1 MTANLISDL
10 SADRGWRVVVASVGK
25 AAPAASSALAR
36 GLGIPAARV
45 VACLYRAPAVL
56 IDGIGREVAQTMV
69 GLLARLGYV
78 AEAQPE
84 SAPAP
89 GPCHLFD
96 VALHIADP
104 HQADAAAEALA
115 GFTGMTVADAMAMLL
130 DPPSVVLG
138 AVSAATVAAFRSRLP
153 DGVEAVASRPEDASY
168 QLYLGDGPEV
178 IKARLRTDLVALG
191 FDGRVG
197 NGLVATGV
205 SHRTARDLWQR
216 HQAGGL
222 LRVVNEDFLRF
233 DLVLHGAEGVDPQAP
248 EVIEALSAMA
258 EMPAEAIPMVF
269 AAPPIVLRSGLTLAG
284 VGTQLPALAELGLDV
299 RAELTTFQRIG
310 LEVLAIGDRAGTEA
324 LLRAC
329 GELAAGQSL
338 PTCPFSAGRKLPETQ
353 ARIRRAALETLGC
366 TVRFEEDRP

>member
-10 SADRGWRVVVASVGK
+10 PADHGWRVVVASVGK

-69 GLLARLGYV
+69 GLLGRLGYV

-104 HQADAAAEALA
+104 HQADA
-115 GFTGMTVADAMAMLL
+115 MAMLL
-130 DPPSVVLG
+130 DPPGVVLG
-138 AVSAATVAAFRSRLP
+138 AISAATVAAFRARLP
-153 DGVEAVASRPEDASY
+153 DGVEAIASRPEDARY

-178 IKARLRTDLVALG
+178 IKARLRADLAALG

-233 DLVLHGAEGVDPQAP
+233 DLVLHGANGADPQAP
-248 EVIEALSAMA
+248 EVIEALSVIAD
-258 EMPAEAIPMVF
+258 MPAEAIPMVF
-269 AAPPIVLRSGLTLAG
+269 AAPPIVLCSGLTLAG
-284 VGTQLPALAELGLDV
+284 VGSRLPALAELGLDV

-324 LLRAC
+324 LLRAG
-329 GELAAGQSL
+329 GELAVGQSL
-338 PTCPFSAGRKLPETQ
+338 PACPFSAGRTLPETL